1 MNYRGVTLMHVFL
14 KIVTFSCFL
23 LFSLFAF
30 SAVEEVVL
38 PPILD
43 YYPNCEY
50 QIIKETSVIGMA
62 KAQQMAKTTKRLL
75 NQLQQKAIDAGA
87 NGVIII
93 DKKIEDINVLD
104 EKGGQQQIRFF
115 AKLILQC
122 QQEKIATKI
131 GTPNVIHQRFTAYN
145 HEGVKAKSMMTF
157 KLTSANS
164 RVGRPEII
172 NTEISLANGLYG
184 VKLGDSYQQVINNF
198 GEPNVQLTILADE
211 LIIGYGRHHWLHFQL
226 DKLVKVQSTL
236 PYLSASI
243 LNKIPLL
250 DFFDANAWKINNKVG
265 RKALLKDVYPA
276 LALDKPLNEKN
287 QLVLNSQDKVLTL
300 NFIASKNSH
309 TNEKKYTLGGFS
321 MEQSNYKES
330 RMLPF
335 DDQVIQNEAITQ
347 AYLALVSN
355 KEINVNNLAEQ
366 LGEAKGRIV
375 LPRGITINIYNQHLM
390 LKLNANELVEIHLL
404 EEVFLNANDNAN
416 SNSKAIWA
424 LGDFIQGGSFE
435 QLQKSFPDDAYESN
449 YGIEIPSVG
458 YSLFLLFDDYNKGK
472 PLYEAVISVY

>member
-1 MNYRGVTLMHVFL
+1 MHVFL
-14 KIVTFSCFL
+14 KLVTFSCFL
-23 LFSLFAF
+23 LFPMLAF
-30 SAVEEVVL
+30 SAAEEVVL

-50 QIIKETSVIGMA
+50 QVIKETSVIGMV
-62 KAQQMAKTTKRLL
+62 KGQELAKTTKRLL

-87 NGVIII
+87 NGVIIM
-93 DKKIEDINVLD
+93 DKKIEELDVLD
-104 EKGGQQQIRFF
+104 EKGEQQQIRFF
-115 AKLILQC
+115 AKLIVQC
-122 QQEKIATKI
+122 KQEEIAYKM
-131 GTPNVIHQRFTAYN
+131 GSPNAIHQKFTAYN

-157 KLTSANS
+157 KLASSDS
-164 RVGRPEII
+164 RVGRPKVI

-184 VKLGDSYQQVINNF
+184 VKLGDSYQQVIKKF
-198 GEPNVQLTILADE
+198 GEPNVQLTLLADE

-265 RKALLKDVYPA
+265 QQALLEDVYPE

-287 QLVLNSQDKVLTL
+287 QLVLNSQDKVLIL

-321 MEQSNYKES
+321 MERSNYKES
-330 RMLPF
+330 LMLPF

-355 KEINVNNLAEQ
+355 KDINVNKLAEQ
-366 LGEAKGRIV
+366 LGEVKGRIV
-375 LPRGITINIYNQHLM
+375 LQRGGTMHLYNQHLM
-390 LKLNANELVEIHLL
+390 LKVNATELVEIHLL
-404 EEVFLNANDNAN
+404 EEVFINDNAN
-416 SNSKAIWA
+416 SNSKAVWA

-458 YSLFLLFDDYNKGK
+458 YSLFLLFDDYNNRK

>member
-1 MNYRGVTLMHVFL
+1 MHVFL
-14 KIVTFSCFL
+14 KLVTFSCFL
-23 LFSLFAF
+23 LFPMLAF
-30 SAVEEVVL
+30 SAAEEVVL

-50 QIIKETSVIGMA
+50 QVIKETSVIGMV
-62 KAQQMAKTTKRLL
+62 KGQELAKTTKRLL

-87 NGVIII
+87 NGVIIM
-93 DKKIEDINVLD
+93 DKKIEDVDVLD
-104 EKGGQQQIRFF
+104 EKGGQQQICFF
-115 AKLILQC
+115 AKLIVQC
-122 QQEKIATKI
+122 KQEEIAYKM
-131 GTPNVIHQRFTAYN
+131 GSPNVIHQKFTAYN

-157 KLTSANS
+157 KLASSDS
-164 RVGRPEII
+164 RVGRPKVI

-184 VKLGDSYQQVINNF
+184 VKLGDSYQQVIKKF
-198 GEPNVQLTILADE
+198 GEPNVQLTLLADE

-265 RKALLKDVYPA
+265 QQALLEDVYPE

-287 QLVLNSQDKVLTL
+287 QLVLNSQDKVLIL

-321 MEQSNYKES
+321 MERSNYKES

-355 KEINVNNLAEQ
+355 KDINVNKLAEQ
-366 LGEAKGRIV
+366 LGEVKGRIV
-375 LPRGITINIYNQHLM
+375 LQRGGTMHLYNQHLM
-390 LKLNANELVEIHLL
+390 LKVNATELVEIHLL
-404 EEVFLNANDNAN
+404 EEVFINDNAN
-416 SNSKAIWA
+416 SNSKAVWA

-458 YSLFLLFDDYNKGK
+458 YSLFLLFDDYNNRK
-472 PLYEAVISVY
+472 PLYEAVISLY

>member
-1 MNYRGVTLMHVFL
+1 MVKGQEL
-14 KIVTFSCFL
+14 
-23 LFSLFAF
+23 
-30 SAVEEVVL
+30 
-38 PPILD
+38 
-43 YYPNCEY
+43 
-50 QIIKETSVIGMA
+50 
-62 KAQQMAKTTKRLL
+62 AKTTKRLL

-87 NGVIII
+87 NSVIIM
-93 DKKIEDINVLD
+93 DKKIEDLDVLD
-104 EKGGQQQIRFF
+104 EKGGQQQICFF
-115 AKLILQC
+115 AKLIVQC
-122 QQEKIATKI
+122 KQEEIAYKM
-131 GTPNVIHQRFTAYN
+131 GSPNVIHQKFTAYN

-157 KLTSANS
+157 KLASSDS
-164 RVGRPEII
+164 RVGRPKVI

-184 VKLGDSYQQVINNF
+184 VKLGDSYQQVIKKF
-198 GEPNVQLTILADE
+198 GEPNVQLTLLADE

-265 RKALLKDVYPA
+265 QQALLEDVYSE

-287 QLVLNSQDKVLTL
+287 QLVLNSQDKVLIL

-321 MEQSNYKES
+321 MERSNYKES

-355 KEINVNNLAEQ
+355 KDINVNKLAEQ
-366 LGEAKGRIV
+366 LGEVKGRIV
-375 LPRGITINIYNQHLM
+375 LQRGGTMHLYNQHLM
-390 LKLNANELVEIHLL
+390 LKVNATELVEIHLL
-404 EEVFLNANDNAN
+404 EEVFINDNAN
-416 SNSKAIWA
+416 SNSKAVWA

-458 YSLFLLFDDYNKGK
+458 YSLFLLFDDYNNRK
-472 PLYEAVISVY
+472 PLYEAVISLY

>member
-1 MNYRGVTLMHVFL
+1 MHVFL
-14 KIVTFSCFL
+14 KLVTFSCFL
-23 LFSLFAF
+23 LFPMLAF
-30 SAVEEVVL
+30 SAAEEVVL

-50 QIIKETSVIGMA
+50 QVIKETSVIGMV
-62 KAQQMAKTTKRLL
+62 KGQELAKTTKRLL

-87 NGVIII
+87 NGVIIM
-93 DKKIEDINVLD
+93 DKKIEELDVLD
-104 EKGGQQQIRFF
+104 EKGEQQQIRFF
-115 AKLILQC
+115 AKLIVQC
-122 QQEKIATKI
+122 KQEEIAYKM
-131 GTPNVIHQRFTAYN
+131 GSPNAIHQKFTAYN

-157 KLTSANS
+157 KLASSDS
-164 RVGRPEII
+164 RVGRPKVI

-184 VKLGDSYQQVINNF
+184 VKLGDSYQQVIKKF
-198 GEPNVQLTILADE
+198 GEPNVQLTLLADE

-265 RKALLKDVYPA
+265 QQALLEDVYPE

-287 QLVLNSQDKVLTL
+287 QLVLNSQDKVLIL

-321 MEQSNYKES
+321 MERSNYKES

-355 KEINVNNLAEQ
+355 KDINVNKLAEQ
-366 LGEAKGRIV
+366 LGEVKGRIV
-375 LPRGITINIYNQHLM
+375 LQRGGTMHLYNQHLM
-390 LKLNANELVEIHLL
+390 LKVNATELVEIHLL
-404 EEVFLNANDNAN
+404 EEVFINDNAN
-416 SNSKAIWA
+416 SNSKAVWA

-458 YSLFLLFDDYNKGK
+458 YSLFLLFDDYNNRK

>member
-1 MNYRGVTLMHVFL
+1 ML
-14 KIVTFSCFL
+14 
-23 LFSLFAF
+23 AF
-30 SAVEEVVL
+30 SAAEEVVL

-50 QIIKETSVIGMA
+50 QVIKETSVIGMV
-62 KAQQMAKTTKRLL
+62 KGQELAKTTKRLL

-87 NGVIII
+87 NGVIIM
-93 DKKIEDINVLD
+93 DKKIEDVDVLD
-104 EKGGQQQIRFF
+104 EKGGQQQICFF
-115 AKLILQC
+115 AKLIVQC
-122 QQEKIATKI
+122 KQEEIAYKM
-131 GTPNVIHQRFTAYN
+131 GSPNVIHQKFTAYN

-157 KLTSANS
+157 KLASSDS
-164 RVGRPEII
+164 RVGRPKVI

-184 VKLGDSYQQVINNF
+184 VKLGDSYQQVIKKF
-198 GEPNVQLTILADE
+198 GEPNVQLTLLADE

-265 RKALLKDVYPA
+265 QQALLEDVYPE

-287 QLVLNSQDKVLTL
+287 QLVLNSQDKVLIL

-321 MEQSNYKES
+321 MERSNYKES

-355 KEINVNNLAEQ
+355 KDINVNKLAEQ
-366 LGEAKGRIV
+366 LGEVKGRIV
-375 LPRGITINIYNQHLM
+375 LQRGGTMHLYNQHLM
-390 LKLNANELVEIHLL
+390 LKVNATELVEIHLL
-404 EEVFLNANDNAN
+404 EEVFINDNAN
-416 SNSKAIWA
+416 SNSKAVWA

-458 YSLFLLFDDYNKGK
+458 YSLFLLFDDYNNRK
-472 PLYEAVISVY
+472 PLYEAVISLY

>member
-1 MNYRGVTLMHVFL
+1 MHVFL
-14 KIVTFSCFL
+14 KLVTFSCFL
-23 LFSLFAF
+23 LFPMLAF
-30 SAVEEVVL
+30 SAAEEVVL

-50 QIIKETSVIGMA
+50 QVIKETSVIGMV
-62 KAQQMAKTTKRLL
+62 KGQELAKTTKRLL

-87 NGVIII
+87 NGVIIM
-93 DKKIEDINVLD
+93 DKKIEDLDVLD
-104 EKGGQQQIRFF
+104 EKGGQQQICFF
-115 AKLILQC
+115 AKLIVQC
-122 QQEKIATKI
+122 KQEEIAYKM
-131 GTPNVIHQRFTAYN
+131 GSPNVIHQKFTAYN

-157 KLTSANS
+157 KLASSDS
-164 RVGRPEII
+164 RVGRPKVI

-184 VKLGDSYQQVINNF
+184 VKLGDSYQQVIKKF
-198 GEPNVQLTILADE
+198 GEPNVQLTLLADE

-265 RKALLKDVYPA
+265 QQALLEDVYPE

-287 QLVLNSQDKVLTL
+287 QLVLNSQDKVLIL

-321 MEQSNYKES
+321 MERSNYKES

-355 KEINVNNLAEQ
+355 KDINVNKLAEQ
-366 LGEAKGRIV
+366 LGEVKGRIV
-375 LPRGITINIYNQHLM
+375 LQRGGTMHLYNQHLM
-390 LKLNANELVEIHLL
+390 LKVNATELVEIHLL
-404 EEVFLNANDNAN
+404 EEVFINDNAN
-416 SNSKAIWA
+416 SNSKAVWA

-458 YSLFLLFDDYNKGK
+458 YSLFLLFDDYNNRK
-472 PLYEAVISVY
+472 PLYEAVISLY

>member
-1 MNYRGVTLMHVFL
+1 MHIFL
-14 KIVTFSCFL
+14 KLVTFSCFL
-23 LFSLFAF
+23 LFPMLAF
-30 SAVEEVVL
+30 SAAEEVVL

-50 QIIKETSVIGMA
+50 QVIKETSVIGMV
-62 KAQQMAKTTKRLL
+62 KGQELAKTTKRLL

-87 NGVIII
+87 NGVIIM
-93 DKKIEDINVLD
+93 DKKIEDVDVLD
-104 EKGGQQQIRFF
+104 EKGGQQQICFF
-115 AKLILQC
+115 AKLIVQC
-122 QQEKIATKI
+122 KQEEIAYKM
-131 GTPNVIHQRFTAYN
+131 GSPNVIHQKFTAYN

-157 KLTSANS
+157 KLASSDS
-164 RVGRPEII
+164 RVGRPKVI

-184 VKLGDSYQQVINNF
+184 VKLGDSYQQVIKKF
-198 GEPNVQLTILADE
+198 GEPNVQLTLLADE

-265 RKALLKDVYPA
+265 QQALLEDVYPE

-287 QLVLNSQDKVLTL
+287 QLVLNSQDKVLIL

-321 MEQSNYKES
+321 MERSNYKES

-355 KEINVNNLAEQ
+355 KDINVNKLAEQ
-366 LGEAKGRIV
+366 LGEVKGRIV
-375 LPRGITINIYNQHLM
+375 LQRGGTMHLYNQHLM
-390 LKLNANELVEIHLL
+390 LKVNATELVEIHLL
-404 EEVFLNANDNAN
+404 EEVFINDNAN
-416 SNSKAIWA
+416 SNSKAVWA

-458 YSLFLLFDDYNKGK
+458 YSLFLLFDDYNNRK
-472 PLYEAVISVY
+472 PLYEAVISLY

>member
-1 MNYRGVTLMHVFL
+1 MHIFL
-14 KIVTFSCFL
+14 KLVTFSCFL
-23 LFSLFAF
+23 LFPMLAF
-30 SAVEEVVL
+30 SAAEEVVL

-50 QIIKETSVIGMA
+50 QVIKETSVIGMV
-62 KAQQMAKTTKRLL
+62 KGQELAKTTKRLL

-87 NGVIII
+87 NGVIIM
-93 DKKIEDINVLD
+93 DKKIEDVDVLD
-104 EKGGQQQIRFF
+104 EKGGQQQICFF
-115 AKLILQC
+115 AKLIVQC
-122 QQEKIATKI
+122 KQEEIAYKM
-131 GTPNVIHQRFTAYN
+131 GSPNVIHQKFTAYN

-157 KLTSANS
+157 KLASSDS
-164 RVGRPEII
+164 RVGRPKVI

-184 VKLGDSYQQVINNF
+184 VKLGDSYQQVIKKF
-198 GEPNVQLTILADE
+198 GEPNVQLTLLADE

-265 RKALLKDVYPA
+265 QQALLEDVYPE

-287 QLVLNSQDKVLTL
+287 QLVLNSQDKVLIL

-355 KEINVNNLAEQ
+355 KDINVNKLAEQ
-366 LGEAKGRIV
+366 LGEVKGRIV
-375 LPRGITINIYNQHLM
+375 LQRGGTMHLYNQHLM
-390 LKLNANELVEIHLL
+390 LKVNATELVEIHLL
-404 EEVFLNANDNAN
+404 EEVFINDNAN
-416 SNSKAIWA
+416 SNSKAVWA

-458 YSLFLLFDDYNKGK
+458 YSLFLLFDDYNNRK

>member
-1 MNYRGVTLMHVFL
+1 MHVFL
-14 KIVTFSCFL
+14 KLVTFSCFL
-23 LFSLFAF
+23 LFPMLAF
-30 SAVEEVVL
+30 SAAEEVVL

-50 QIIKETSVIGMA
+50 QVIKETSVIGMV
-62 KAQQMAKTTKRLL
+62 KGQELAKTTKRLL

-87 NGVIII
+87 NGVIIM
-93 DKKIEDINVLD
+93 DKKIEDLDVLD
-104 EKGGQQQIRFF
+104 EKGGQQQICFF
-115 AKLILQC
+115 AKLIVQC
-122 QQEKIATKI
+122 KQEEIAYKM
-131 GTPNVIHQRFTAYN
+131 GSPNVIHQKFTAYN

-157 KLTSANS
+157 KLASSDS
-164 RVGRPEII
+164 RVGRPKVI

-184 VKLGDSYQQVINNF
+184 VKLGDSYQQVIKKF
-198 GEPNVQLTILADE
+198 GEPNVQLTLLADE

-265 RKALLKDVYPA
+265 QQALLEDVYSE

-287 QLVLNSQDKVLTL
+287 QLVLNSQDKVLIL

-321 MEQSNYKES
+321 MVRSNYKES
-330 RMLPF
+330 RVLPF

-355 KEINVNNLAEQ
+355 KDINVNKLAEQ
-366 LGEAKGRIV
+366 LGEVKGRIV
-375 LPRGITINIYNQHLM
+375 LQRGGTMHLYNQHLM
-390 LKLNANELVEIHLL
+390 LKVNATELVEIHLL
-404 EEVFLNANDNAN
+404 EEVFINDNAN
-416 SNSKAIWA
+416 SNSKAVWA

-458 YSLFLLFDDYNKGK
+458 YSLFLLFDDYNNRK
-472 PLYEAVISVY
+472 PLYEAVISLY

>member
-1 MNYRGVTLMHVFL
+1 ML
-14 KIVTFSCFL
+14 
-23 LFSLFAF
+23 AF
-30 SAVEEVVL
+30 SAAEEVVL

-50 QIIKETSVIGMA
+50 QVIKETSVIGMV
-62 KAQQMAKTTKRLL
+62 KGQELAKTTKRLL

-87 NGVIII
+87 NGVIIM
-93 DKKIEDINVLD
+93 DKKIEDLDVLD
-104 EKGGQQQIRFF
+104 EKGGQQQICFF
-115 AKLILQC
+115 AKLIVQC
-122 QQEKIATKI
+122 KQEEIAYKM
-131 GTPNVIHQRFTAYN
+131 GSPNVIHQKFTAYN

-157 KLTSANS
+157 KLASSDS
-164 RVGRPEII
+164 RVGRPKVI

-184 VKLGDSYQQVINNF
+184 VKLGDSYQQVIKKF
-198 GEPNVQLTILADE
+198 GEPNVQLTLLADE

-265 RKALLKDVYPA
+265 QQALLEDVYSE

-287 QLVLNSQDKVLTL
+287 QLVLNSQDKVLIL

-321 MEQSNYKES
+321 MERSNYKES

-355 KEINVNNLAEQ
+355 KDINVNKLAEQ
-366 LGEAKGRIV
+366 LGEVKGRIV
-375 LPRGITINIYNQHLM
+375 LQRGGTMHLYNQHLM
-390 LKLNANELVEIHLL
+390 LKVNATELVEIHLL
-404 EEVFLNANDNAN
+404 EEVFINDNAN
-416 SNSKAIWA
+416 SNSKAVWA

-458 YSLFLLFDDYNKGK
+458 YSLFLLFDDYNNRK
-472 PLYEAVISVY
+472 PLYEAVISLY

>member
-1 MNYRGVTLMHVFL
+1 MHIFL
-14 KIVTFSCFL
+14 KLVTFSCFL
-23 LFSLFAF
+23 LFPMLAF
-30 SAVEEVVL
+30 SAAEEVVL

-50 QIIKETSVIGMA
+50 QVIKETSVIGMV
-62 KAQQMAKTTKRLL
+62 KGQELAKTTKRLL

-87 NGVIII
+87 NGVIIM
-93 DKKIEDINVLD
+93 DKKIEDLDVLD
-104 EKGGQQQIRFF
+104 EKGGQQQICFF
-115 AKLILQC
+115 AKLIVQC
-122 QQEKIATKI
+122 KQEEIAYKM
-131 GTPNVIHQRFTAYN
+131 GSPNVIHQKFTAYN

-157 KLTSANS
+157 KLASSDS
-164 RVGRPEII
+164 RVGRPKVI

-184 VKLGDSYQQVINNF
+184 VKLGDSYQQVIKKF
-198 GEPNVQLTILADE
+198 GEPNVQLTLLADE

-265 RKALLKDVYPA
+265 QQALLEDVYPE

-287 QLVLNSQDKVLTL
+287 QLVLNSQDKVLIL

-321 MEQSNYKES
+321 MERSNYKES

-355 KEINVNNLAEQ
+355 KDINVNKLAEQ
-366 LGEAKGRIV
+366 LGEVKGRIV
-375 LPRGITINIYNQHLM
+375 LQRGGTMHLYNQHLM
-390 LKLNANELVEIHLL
+390 LKVNATELVEIHLL
-404 EEVFLNANDNAN
+404 EEVFINDNAN
-416 SNSKAIWA
+416 SNSKAVWA

-458 YSLFLLFDDYNKGK
+458 YSLFLLFDDYNNRK
-472 PLYEAVISVY
+472 PLYEAVISLY